1 MKYNFKGFTAKATE
15 ALNQA
20 INSAEILGHTYI
32 GSEHLLLGLSRVGS
46 GVAAAVLN
54 KNGVTQEKIEKLII
68 ETIGSGTPTNLSP
81 DCFTPRAKKVLEVA
95 LTGAKNLGKDLVGT
109 EHLLVSIL
117 SEGDNYAIR
126 FLKKLEV
133 DVAFLT
139 SVALKASGVDLEN
152 PKKSSKKDKMGNST
166 KDTPNLEKYG
176 RDLTMEA
183 RNGKLDPVIGRA
195 DEIERIVQI
204 LCRRS
209 KNNPCLI
216 GEPGVGKT
224 AIAEGLAL
232 KLANED
238 VPEIL
243 KNKRIISLDLTGMVA
258 GTKYRGD
265 FEERIKALID
275 EVADNDD
282 VILFIDEVHNIIGAG
297 AAEGATDA
305 ANILKP
311 ALARGEFQVI
321 GATTLAEYRK
331 NIEKDA
337 ALERRFQP
345 VTIAEPTT
353 EDAILILKG
362 LRSNYEKHHKVNI
375 TDEAIEAAV
384 TLSSRYI
391 TDRFLPDKAIDLID
405 EAGSKVRLKNSN
417 RPDAIKELEDKI
429 KQTDEQKN
437 AAIENQDY
445 EQAAKLRDEEKEL
458 REKLNSEKD
467 KWAQNN
473 NYSGTVTAEE
483 IADIIS
489 SWTGV
494 PVTQLTEEESERL
507 LKLESVLHS
516 RIIGQ
521 DEAVVALSKAIRR
534 SRVGLK
540 DPNRP
545 IGSFIFMGPTGVGKT
560 ELCKALAE
568 AMFGSENAMVRL
580 DMSEY
585 MEKHT
590 VSRLVGSPPGYVGF
604 EEGGQLTEKVRRNPY
619 SVVLFDE
626 IEKAH
631 PDVFNILLQIL
642 DDGILTDSQ
651 GRRVDFKNTVIIM
664 TSNIGARLITEK
676 KTAFGFVSSADAAD
690 KSGKHNAVVV
700 VHVID
705 NGEVE
710 DNPVRKGQPGQ
721 LAGQKSQFL
730 HRTRSQIH
738 AILRKLGKH
747 RFPAAIDCDKLHKY
761 VRQIS
766 TDAIFLTQPGQ
777 IVGILTG
784 NVCNCLLT
792 ELGICTDRIQNRRQK
807 THMGNLNHKILRNQ
821 PKALGRQGNGF
832 VDIVQV
838 DIADALQTRLHN
850 LPVLTCG
857 F

>member
-1 MKYNFKGFTAKATE
+1 MKYNFKGFTQKATE
-15 ALNQA
+15 AINQA
-20 INSAEILGHTYI
+20 INSAEVLGHTYV

-54 KNGVTQEKIEKLII
+54 KNGVTSEKIEKMIV
-68 ETIGSGTPTNLSP
+68 ETIGSGTPTTLSP
-81 DCFTPRAKKVLEVA
+81 DYLTPRARKVLEVA
-95 LTGAKNLGKDLVGT
+95 MSGAKNLGKELVGT
-109 EHLLVSIL
+109 EHLLIAIL

-126 FLKKLEV
+126 FIKKLDV

-139 SVALKASGVDLEN
+139 SAALKASGIDVESVSTN
-152 PKKSSKKDKMGNST
+152 SGSQAKKRSSSA
-166 KDTPNLEKYG
+166 DTPNLEKYG
-176 RDLTMEA
+176 RDLTAEA
-183 RNGKLDPVIGRA
+183 REGKIDPVIGRA
-195 DEIERIVQI
+195 NEIERIVQI

-243 KNKRIISLDLTGMVA
+243 KNKRIIALDLTGMVA

-265 FEERIKALID
+265 FEERIKAIID

-282 VILFIDEVHNIIGAG
+282 VILFIDEVHNLIGAG

-331 NIEKDA
+331 NIEKDS

-345 VTIAEPTT
+345 VTVAEPSID
-353 EDAILILKG
+353 DAIQILKG
-362 LRSNYEKHHKVNI
+362 LKGNYEKHHKVNI

-384 TLSSRYI
+384 TLSARYI
-391 TDRFLPDKAIDLID
+391 TERFLPDKAIDLID
-405 EAGSKVRLKNSN
+405 EAGSKIRLKNSN
-417 RPDAIKELEDKI
+417 QPISIKELEEQI
-429 KQTDEQKN
+429 KQTHEQKN

-445 EQAAKLRDEEKEL
+445 EKAALLRDEENNLKKKLESE
-458 REKLNSEKD
+458 REEWSKNNS
-467 KWAQNN
+467 
-473 NYSGTVTAEE
+473 YSGVVTAEE
-483 IADIIS
+483 IADIVS
-489 SWTGV
+489 DWTGV

-516 RIIGQ
+516 RIVGQ
-521 DEAVVALSKAIRR
+521 NEAVVALSKAIRR

-631 PDVFNILLQIL
+631 PDVFNVLLQIL

-676 KTAFGFVSSADAAD
+676 KAAFGFVSSENDANSDYSAI
-690 KSGKHNAVVV
+690 KGLVTEELKKAFRPEFLNR
-700 VHVID
+700 ID
-705 NGEVE
+705 DIIV
-710 DNPVRKGQPGQ
+710 
-721 LAGQKSQFL
+721 F
-730 HRTRSQIH
+730 H
-738 AILRKLGKH
+738 KL
-747 RFPAAIDCDKLHKY
+747 
-761 VRQIS
+761 S
-766 TDAIFLTQPGQ
+766 TDDIEQIAEKMLSSLSGRLKNLDINIEFDESCVSAVAKAGFDATYGARPLRRAIQSSIEDL
-777 IVGILTG
+777 IS
-784 NVCNCLLT
+784 
-792 ELGICTDRIQNRRQK
+792 E
-807 THMGNLNHKILRNQ
+807 KILDGSI
-821 PKALGRQGNGF
+821 KKGDTLKCLF
-832 VDIVQV
+832 KEDEYKFI
-838 DIADALQTRLHN
+838 
-850 LPVLTCG
+850 
-857 F
+857 

>member
-1 MKYNFKGFTAKATE
+1 MKYNFKGFTQKAIE
-15 ALNQA
+15 AINHA
-20 INSAEILGHTYI
+20 INSAEILGHTYV
-32 GSEHLLLGLSRVGS
+32 GSEHLLLGLCRVGS

-54 KNGVTQEKIEKLII
+54 KNGVTAEKIEKLII
-68 ETIGSGTPTNLSP
+68 ETIGSGTPSNLSP
-81 DCFTPRAKKVLEVA
+81 DYLTPRARKVLEVA
-95 LTGAKNLGKDLVGT
+95 LTGAKNLGKELVGT
-109 EHLLVSIL
+109 EHLLIALL

-126 FLKKLEV
+126 FLKKLDV

-139 SVALKASGVDLEN
+139 SAAFKATGADIDNGSVDTKGQ
-152 PKKSSKKDKMGNST
+152 KKKTQTNA
-166 KDTPNLEKYG
+166 PNLEKFG
-176 RDLTMEA
+176 RDLTLEA
-183 RNGKLDPVIGRA
+183 KNGKIDPVIGRSA
-195 DEIERIVQI
+195 EIDRIVQI

-232 KLANED
+232 KLSSGE

-243 KNKRIISLDLTGMVA
+243 RDKRIISLDLTGMVA

-275 EVADNDD
+275 EVAANDD
-282 VILFIDEVHNIIGAG
+282 VILFIDEVHNLIGAG

-345 VTIAEPTT
+345 VNVAEPSTD
-353 EDAILILKG
+353 DAVLILKG
-362 LRSNYEKHHKVNI
+362 LKDRYEAHHKVKI
-375 TDEAIEAAV
+375 TDEAILAAV
-384 TLSSRYI
+384 TLSARYI

-405 EAGSKVRLKNSN
+405 EAGSKVRLRNSAE
-417 RPDAIKELEDKI
+417 PDDIKELEEKI
-429 KQTDEQKN
+429 SEIEKQKN

-445 EQAAKLRDEEKEL
+445 EIAAKLRDEEREL
-458 REKLNSEKD
+458 KEKLNDLRED
-467 KWAQNN
+467 WAENN
-473 NYSGTVTAEE
+473 SYVGTVTAEE
-483 IADIIS
+483 IADIVS
-489 SWTGV
+489 DWTGV

-507 LKLESVLHS
+507 LRLEEVLHT
-516 RIIGQ
+516 RIVGQ
-521 DEAVVALSKAIRR
+521 NEAVVSLSKAIRR

-540 DPNRP
+540 DPKRP
-545 IGSFIFMGPTGVGKT
+545 IGSFLFMGPTGVGKT

-631 PDVFNILLQIL
+631 PDVFNVLLQIL

-651 GRRVDFKNTVIIM
+651 GRKVDFKNTVIIM

-676 KTAFGFVSSADAAD
+676 KTSFGFVSGENAAEND
-690 KSGKHNAVVV
+690 Y
-700 VHVID
+700 
-705 NGEVE
+705 
-710 DNPVRKGQPGQ
+710 
-721 LAGQKSQFL
+721 
-730 HRTRSQIH
+730 
-738 AILRKLGKH
+738 
-747 RFPAAIDCDKLHKY
+747 AAIKEMVMGELKKAFRPEFLNRVDDIIVFHKLTADDIK
-761 VRQIS
+761 QIAEKMLNNLKTRLKNLEIDITFDES
-766 TDAIFLTQPGQ
+766 SIAAVSEVGFDAVYGARPL
-777 IVGILTG
+777 
-784 NVCNCLLT
+784 
-792 ELGICTDRIQNRRQK
+792 RRAIQSNIED
-807 THMGNLNHKILRNQ
+807 LISEKILEGAI
-821 PKALGRQGNGF
+821 KKGDTLKCSFSDGEYKF
-832 VDIVQV
+832 S
-838 DIADALQTRLHN
+838 
-850 LPVLTCG
+850 
-857 F
+857 